1 MPNKFVAREQ
11 EVQQF
16 WQDNHTFEQSVN
28 QKGSTGDF
36 VFFEGPPTANA
47 APGVHHV
54 LARAFKDVIPRF
66 ATMRGFRVVR
76 KAGWDTHGLPVELQ
90 VEKKLGLKSKG
101 EIENIV
107 SGDAHASIAK
117 FNDECKQTVWQFKEE
132 WERLTNRIGFWLDL
146 GQPYIT
152 YENYYIESIWS
163 VIKHADQ
170 RGLLYQGHKVVPFCT
185 RCGTA
190 LSSHEVAQGYKSIT
204 EDSVYVKCKVTQGN
218 EVVQPGDYILT
229 WTTTPWTL
237 PGNVALAVGEN
248 IDYIKVIYKGE
259 KFIVASGLEHKIF
272 PFGDGDERTYYQGN
286 KDTIIKGKYLV
297 GVQYEPLFPGAV
309 TLRQAQGDKI
319 AWEVVPADFVTTT
332 DGTGVVH
339 TAVMYGEDDYQ
350 LGEKVGLPKQHTV
363 GLDGKFLDTVE
374 ALAGKYVKDEQT
386 TQIILEHL
394 KKENLLFKIAPYTHD
409 YPFCWRCATP
419 LLYYAKDSWFIK
431 MTSLQ
436 KELLKNANDIT
447 WVPEHIKQGRFGEW
461 IAGIKDWAISR
472 ERYWGS
478 PLPVWQGNDGKN
490 RLVIGGL
497 EHLYEKAVKKNEFFM
512 MRHGQAENNVKQLL
526 NYDVTA
532 SHQYPITEQGKKEV
546 AATIKELKKLGITKI
561 VSSPLAR
568 TQQTAQLVGE
578 ALDIAVETNQRLVE
592 LGLGP
597 YEGKTEPDL
606 RADYPARTDFFRPG
620 SQIETPDA
628 AAARI
633 LQLIAEI
640 NRDNQGQKILLVS
653 HGDPIYFTQLTVRGY
668 NLHTEPTLPYLE
680 TAGVASLPVLPELIT
695 QDGQYNLHRPYIDDV
710 VLVDGDVELR
720 RIPEVLDVWL
730 DSGAMPFAQYHYP
743 FENKA
748 VIDKKQ
754 QFPADYISEAIDQ
767 TRGWFYTLLA
777 VATILGK
784 GAPYKNV
791 ICLGHINDASGQK
804 MSKSKGNI
812 VNPWQV
818 IDEYGAD
825 ALRWYLYTINQ
836 PGDAKNFDIAGVA
849 DAARKPML
857 LLENV
862 LSFYQLYAAGQ
873 AISTPKPDHLLD
885 RWVLT
890 RLDQL
895 IELVTKE
902 LERYHIIESARAI
915 DEFVDELSTWFVRR
929 SRDRFKAG
937 DKMAVTTLGYT
948 LKQVAGLLAPFI
960 PFYAESL
967 YQQLGFKES
976 VHMSQW
982 PEPWHKKFDK
992 TVLAEMEIAR
1002 KIVERGLAARAGAG
1016 IKVRQPLQSYTT
1028 DLAKKLSEQLIAI
1041 ITDELNIKQ
1050 LLFGAEKLDT
1060 TISAELAI
1068 EGLSREL
1075 IRQVNQLRKDQS
1087 LTIQDHITIIHEKL
1101 EPVVDAFRDEIM
1113 QATLADAIEGG
1124 TTEPMR
1130 AVGAGRVGIKTR

>member
-28 QKGSTGDF
+28 RKGSTGDF
-36 VFFEGPPTANA
+36 VFYEGPPTANA
-47 APGVHHV
+47 APGVHHI

-66 ATMRGFRVVR
+66 ATMRGYRVVR

-107 SGDAHASIAK
+107 PGDTHASIAK

-132 WERLTNRIGFWLDL
+132 WERLTARIGFWLDL
-146 GQPYIT
+146 QNPYVT
-152 YENYYIESIWS
+152 YENYYIESVWS
-163 VIKHADQ
+163 VIKHAADKE
-170 RGLLYQGHKVVPFCT
+170 LLYQGHKVVPFCT

-218 EVVQPGDYILT
+218 GVVQAGDYILT

-237 PGNVALAVGEN
+237 PGNVALAVGEKFTYARVKFN
-248 IDYIKVIYKGE
+248 GE
-259 KFIVASGLEHKIF
+259 IIIAAKELLNSIF
-272 PFGDGDERTYYQGN
+272 DGEFE
-286 KDTIIKGKYLV
+286 ILSECKGKQLV
-297 GVQYEPLFPGAV
+297 GVGYEPLFSGAV
-309 TLRQAQGDKI
+309 ERGDAKA
-319 AWEVVPADFVTTT
+319 AWQVVAGDFVTTT

-363 GLDGKFLDTVE
+363 GLDGKFLPHLGS
-374 ALAGKYVKDEQT
+374 LAGKYVKDEQT
-386 TQIILEHL
+386 TKIILDHL
-394 KKENLLFKIAPYTHD
+394 KKQNALFKIAPYTHD

-447 WVPEHIKQGRFGEW
+447 WVPPHIKQGRFGEW

-478 PLPVWQGNDGKN
+478 PLPVWQTSDGKN

-497 EHLYEKAVKKNEFFM
+497 EQLYEKAVKKNEFFM
-512 MRHGQAENNVKQLL
+512 MRHGQAENNEQQLL
-526 NYDVTA
+526 NYKVDK
-532 SHQYPITEQGKKEV
+532 SDQYPITEQGKKKV

-568 TQQTAQLVGE
+568 TQQTAKIVGE
-578 ALDIAVETNQRLVE
+578 ALGVAIATDERLKE
-592 LGLGP
+592 LDLGP
-597 YEGKTEPDL
+597 YEGKTEAELHRDYSS
-606 RADYPARTDFFRPG
+606 RAEFFRPG
-620 SQIETPDA
+620 SVIEAPDA

-633 LQLIAEI
+633 LQLIVEI
-640 NRDNQGQKILLVS
+640 NQTNQNEKVLLVS
-653 HGDPIYFTQLTVRGY
+653 HGDPIFYTQLTVRGY
-668 NLHTEPTLPYLE
+668 NLHTQPTFPYTE
-680 TAGVASLPVLPELIT
+680 TGSAAVLPVLPELIT
-695 QDGQYNLHRPYIDDV
+695 PAGQYTVHRPYIDDV
-710 VLVDGDVELR
+710 VVVDNGAELR
-720 RIPEVLDVWL
+720 RVPEVLDVWL

-743 FENKA
+743 FENKEL
-748 VIDKKQ
+748 IDKKQ

-784 GAPYKNV
+784 STPYKNV
-791 ICLGHINDASGQK
+791 ICLGHVNDASGQK

-812 VNPWQV
+812 VNPWGV

-836 PGDAKNFDIAGVA
+836 PGDAKNFDITGVA

-862 LSFYQLYAAGQ
+862 LSFYQLYAANQ
-873 AISTPKPDHLLD
+873 TIEIPQPDHLLD
-885 RWVLT
+885 CWVLV

-895 IELVTKE
+895 IGLVTKE
-902 LERYHIIESARAI
+902 LEHYHIIESARAI
-915 DEFVDELSTWFVRR
+915 DEFVNELSTWFVRR

-937 DKMAVTTLGYT
+937 DRAAIATLGYT
-948 LKQVAGLLAPFI
+948 LKQIAGLLAPFI

-967 YQQLGFKES
+967 YQQLGLKDS
-976 VHMSQW
+976 VHLSQW
-982 PEPWHKKFDK
+982 PEPLHKKVDEPL
-992 TVLAEMEIAR
+992 LAEMQTAR
-1002 KIVERGLAARAGAG
+1002 KIVERGLAARASAG

-1028 DLAKKLSEQLIAI
+1028 DLAKKLSDKFTAI

-1060 TISAELAI
+1060 TISAELAV

-1075 IRQVNQLRKDQS
+1075 IRQVNQLRKDQG
-1087 LTIQDHITIIHEKL
+1087 LTIQDRITIIHEKL
-1101 EPVVDAFRDEIM
+1101 DAVVESFGDDIK
-1113 QATLADAIEGG
+1113 QATLADAIEAGVVDEMKKIG
-1124 TTEPMR
+1124 E
-1130 AVGAGRVGIKTR
+1130 GRVGIRKS